1 MYLDIMRMDLMK
13 EFSKEVSLE
22 LLYYLVA
29 PSSFEEEALGRELL
43 SNPKIEEGRLLG
55 SHFLSFEIVRK
66 L

>member
-13 EFSKEVSLE
+13 GFSKEVSLE
-22 LLYYLVA
+22 LLYCLVA

-43 SNPKIEEGRLLG
+43 SNPRLEEGRLLG

>member
-13 EFSKEVSLE
+13 GFSKEVSLE
-22 LLYYLVA
+22 LLYCLVA
-29 PSSFEEEALGRELL
+29 PSFEEEALGRELL
-43 SNPKIEEGRLLG
+43 SNPRLEEGRLLG

>member
-13 EFSKEVSLE
+13 GFSKEVSLE
-22 LLYYLVA
+22 LLYYLGA